1 MIDETAKPP
10 QILAIGFIKD
20 AEAYVESAR
29 QLERLP
35 GGSSRFRQPTY
46 FLLCQAMELALKAY
60 LAASGMS
67 NRTLRNEIG
76 HNIEVAL
83 RHAQRFGLDPADARF
98 PELVSWLSPFHVD
111 HSFRYYKSGG
121 WRRLPL
127 ASEAAEII
135 GNTIGPIKHH
145 VRAQFMKMRSR
156 EARLSSLTDPNP
168 LPPRA

>member
-60 LAASGMS
+60 LG
-67 NRTLRNEIG
+67 LRECPT
-76 HNIEVAL
+76 E
-83 RHAQRFGLDPADARF
+83 RFAM
-98 PELVSWLSPFHVD
+98 
-111 HSFRYYKSGG
+111 
-121 WRRLPL
+121 RL
-127 ASEAAEII
+127 A
-135 GNTIGPIKHH
+135 T
-145 VRAQFMKMRSR
+145 
-156 EARLSSLTDPNP
+156 T
-168 LPPRA
+168 